1 MPYRVVMEVVP
12 RPDDTPEWVWNE
24 TNANSIY
31 SNGGK
36 GWTAKL
42 NSSELR
48 ASTNLSSFIE
58 YVTFS
63 MSNISPCNLTIY
75 GMLLLIHTSAN
86 TLVGTAV
93 DILFP

>member
-36 GWTAKL
+36 GWTA
-42 NSSELR
+42 
-48 ASTNLSSFIE
+48 
-58 YVTFS
+58 
-63 MSNISPCNLTIY
+63 
-75 GMLLLIHTSAN
+75 
-86 TLVGTAV
+86 
-93 DILFP
+93 